1 MDQSAAFSSPGEES
15 CFDQSSGGLWLV
27 GSGHAEPVRVRTS
40 KEYRDMLAMRD
51 DDSLATGIKD
61 NWTVGCGNNN

>member
-1 MDQSAAFSSPGEES
+1 M
-15 CFDQSSGGLWLV
+15 V
-27 GSGHAEPVRVRTS
+27 SGHADPVRERTS
-40 KEYRDMLAMRD
+40 QEYRDMLAMRD